1 MYEFKKAEHL
11 CLRRDIEALFGA
23 GSKSLSFFPLR
34 VVYRP
39 MAYSGSGPRVTVLL
53 SVAKRHL
60 RHAVDR
66 NLVKRRLREA
76 YRLRKHILT
85 RSLPDGVALHL
96 ALIWLADEPYTTATV
111 DKRLHTALCRIAETL
126 RSNDA
131 ADAPPHT
138 V

>member
-1 MYEFKKAEHL
+1 MQRAYR
-11 CLRRDIEALFGA
+11 LRKNKQFQY
-23 GSKSLSFFPLR
+23 
-34 VVYRP
+34 VYHKGRSC
-39 MAYSGSGPRVTVLL
+39 ASREIVLL
-53 SVAKRHL
+53 YIRASRLQVGFSVSRK
-60 RHAVDR
+60 VGNSVMR
-66 NLVKRRLREA
+66 NRVKRRLREA